1 MADGRVIRTGTR
13 AKKSSAGYD
22 LTRLLIG
29 SEGTLGLITELTVT
43 LHGIPE
49 AIAGGICSFPS
60 VKAAC
65 NAVITTIQYGIPVAR
80 IELLGACADCS
91 MINMTLKG
99 GVESAL
105 KKAAPELT
113 AIEAINL
120 Q

>member
-1 MADGRVIRTGTR
+1 MTPHDLLHRVESTLAELRPYLKADGGDIR
-13 AKKSSAGYD
+13 
-22 LTRLLIG
+22 LV
-29 SEGTLGLITELTVT
+29 EITPEL
-43 LHGIPE
+43 
-49 AIAGGICSFPS
+49 
-60 VKAAC
+60 
-65 NAVITTIQYGIPVAR
+65 VAR

>member
-1 MADGRVIRTGTR
+1 MTPQDLLHRVESTLDELRPYLKADGGDIR
-13 AKKSSAGYD
+13 
-22 LTRLLIG
+22 LV
-29 SEGTLGLITELTVT
+29 EITPAL
-43 LHGIPE
+43 
-49 AIAGGICSFPS
+49 
-60 VKAAC
+60 
-65 NAVITTIQYGIPVAR
+65 VAR